1 MKIKTFIFNPFQEN
15 TYLVIDDNN
24 NCIVIDAG
32 CYDEHEFNQVK
43 SFIEENKLTVCATIN
58 THLHPDHLYG
68 VNYFKR
74 AYNVEA
80 YANFDD
86 LYMLDTI
93 ERSSRI
99 FGVPW
104 NNEKPVFN
112 HNLLD
117 NEEVKIAGLK
127 FKVIATP
134 GHSKGGVCLYF
145 EREKVLFSGDTLFFG
160 SIGRTDLAG
169 GDSDRLIESIV
180 TKLFHLPDDVVV
192 FCGHGPKTSIG
203 QEKETNPFI

>member
-1 MKIKTFIFNPFQEN
+1 MEIRTIKTSWGTGQLKHN
-15 TYLVIDDNN
+15 THVIIGEKT
-24 NCIVIDAG
+24 CIVIDAG

-74 AYNVEA
+74 TYNVEA

-117 NEEVKIAGLK
+117 NEEVKIAD
-127 FKVIATP
+127 
-134 GHSKGGVCLYF
+134 
-145 EREKVLFSGDTLFFG
+145 SGPASG
-160 SIGRTDLAG
+160 
-169 GDSDRLIESIV
+169 
-180 TKLFHLPDDVVV
+180 
-192 FCGHGPKTSIG
+192 
-203 QEKETNPFI
+203 